1 MEPLIKI
8 FEADEPV
15 LEKILRRKALDQ
27 SATAAVVAE
36 VLSAVRGDGDAAVCA
51 LTARFGGPELRPDQ
65 LRVNDEEIK
74 AAYGLVEENFLSSLR
89 LAIKNITAYHQ
100 KQQANSWFKT
110 DENGAIL
117 GQLVRPL
124 RRVGIYVPGGKASYP
139 SSVLMN
145 AIPAKVAG
153 VREIAMVSPPASDG
167 SMNPYTLVAAAE
179 VGISEIYK
187 AGGAQAVAALAYGT
201 ASIPRVDK
209 ITGPGNIYVTLAKQ
223 QVYGQVDIDM
233 LAGPSEVLIIADE
246 TADPGYVAADL
257 LSQAEHDERASAIL
271 LTPSRE
277 LAGKVQEQVA
287 GQAGRLGRYEIIT
300 HSLADYGAIVITGDI
315 DQAFD
320 LANQA
325 APEHLELMLAEPFRW
340 LFKVENAGAVFMGHY
355 SPEPVGDYL
364 AGPNHI
370 LPTGGTAR
378 FYSPLG
384 VDAFLKRT
392 SLIAYNEPALEQVGA
407 DVINLAGVEG
417 LSAHANAVRIR
428 MKNCSKER
436 GGFKQLQNTK
446 LRED

>member
-1 MEPLIKI
+1 MIKI

>member
-15 LEKILRRKALDQ
+15 LEKILSRKNLDQ
-27 SATAAVVAE
+27 SETAALVAE
-36 VLSAVRGDGDAAVCA
+36 VLAAVRGGGDEAVCA
-51 LTARFGGPELRPDQ
+51 LTARFGGPALRPDQ
-65 LRVNDEEIK
+65 LRVHEEEIR
-74 AAYGLVEENFLSSLR
+74 AAYSLVDEDFLRSLR

-100 KQQANSWFKT
+100 KQQASSWFKT
-110 DENGAIL
+110 DENGAVL

-124 RRVGIYVPGGKASYP
+124 RRAGIYVPGGKASYP

-167 SMNPYTLVAAAE
+167 SMNPYTLAAAAE

-271 LTPSRE
+271 LTPSRA
-277 LAGKVQEQVA
+277 LAGKVQEQA
-287 GQAGRLGRYEIIT
+287 ARQAARLDRCAIIKR
-300 HSLADYGAIVITGDI
+300 SLADYGAIVITGDI

-340 LFKVENAGAVFMGHY
+340 LYKVENAGAVFLGHY

-364 AGPNHI
+364 AGSNHI

-392 SLIAYNEPALEQVGA
+392 SLIAYNGPALAQVGA
-407 DVINLAGVEG
+407 DVIELAGVEG
-417 LSAHANAVRIR
+417 FSAHANAVRIR
-428 MKNCSKER
+428 MENCSK
-436 GGFKQLQNTK
+436 
-446 LRED
+446 